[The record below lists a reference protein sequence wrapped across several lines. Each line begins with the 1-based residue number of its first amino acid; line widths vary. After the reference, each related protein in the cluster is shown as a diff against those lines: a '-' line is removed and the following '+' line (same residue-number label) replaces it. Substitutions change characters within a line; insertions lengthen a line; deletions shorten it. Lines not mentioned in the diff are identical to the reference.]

1 MIGRDRKSLKAPV
14 SGLSNVNSRWAR
26 MAVRGSPAYP
36 LRTGQDRLDEYPLA
50 RNTCCLAR
58 SSPRGIFTGRGI
70 RDVLWPGCAAGRASP
85 MSRHAVPHLRPA
97 QSLQRE
103 CRLRDV
109 EWGRGR
115 SRRCERSVA
124 VWRLLS
130 TRVRVE
136 PAPGTRR
143 LRSTHIGKA
152 TLWATTSPQAWDT
165 ARRGRTATKTSG
177 SSPT

>member
-1 MIGRDRKSLKAPV
+1 MGADGSSWFSCVPAAYRPRSTGRVPASAQHV
-14 SGLSNVNSRWAR
+14 LSRSIF
-26 MAVRGSPAYP
+26 P
-36 LRTGQDRLDEYPLA
+36 TGK
-50 RNTCCLAR
+50 
-58 SSPRGIFTGRGI
+58 SSPGGGFGMCSGPDAR
-70 RDVLWPGCAAGRASP
+70 LAARVR